1 MKPTP
6 PHDGTL
12 YAFIPDHLSQDESSL
27 LYNFPHTVLFAK
39 WKIEDGQRVMGSAPY
54 QPAFRRVA
62 KLDDGRYLLRYENEY
77 GARGELMIYYDP
89 EKGHWYGEKYIASVS
104 AGSASGAEWRNF
116 FIHFTALGLAN
127 GEPCEFDITQLGDK
141 NNTEEN

>member
-1 MKPTP
+1 
-6 PHDGTL
+6 
-12 YAFIPDHLSQDESSL
+12 
-27 LYNFPHTVLFAK
+27 
-39 WKIEDGQRVMGSAPY
+39 MGSAPY